1 MKAEIAWGYLERG
14 GSKAERNEEELGEKM
29 GEEEKR

>member
-1 MKAEIAWGYLERG
+1 MTWGYLERG
-14 GSKAERNEEELGEKM
+14 GSKAERNEEELGEKT